1 MTRQSDP
8 ATAERLR
15 LRFVT
20 YNVHA
25 CIGTDGEF
33 SPQRIS
39 DILSELRAD
48 FVGIQELEDRIL
60 GAEPVSEY
68 LARNL
73 DMHAYRGST
82 LMRQDAHYGNV
93 LLSRQPAQTLRLHD
107 ISVPGREPRGV
118 IEANWRLLGRSVRL
132 LVTHFGLSA
141 HERRSQVDEL
151 LTIADS
157 GNADIDVILG
167 DLNEW
172 RPMSYAIRTLKRRF
186 PVVYRRRTW
195 PAPRPLLSLDCVCI
209 SPASVDHSVHVEKSM
224 ATRRASD
231 HLPLVCDLSLPGNW
245 RLASPISTSLQTGGV
260 GDNGRQVRQVPD
272 PVIGTM

>member
-33 SPQRIS
+33 SPQRIC
-39 DILSELRAD
+39 DILRELRAD
-48 FVGIQELEDRIL
+48 FVGIQELEDRVL
-60 GAEPVSEY
+60 GTEPVSEY

-82 LMRQDAHYGNV
+82 LMRQDAHYGNL
-93 LLSRQPAQTLRLHD
+93 LLSREPAQTMRLHD

-118 IEANWRLLGRSVRL
+118 IEAIHDLLGQRVRV
-132 LVTHFGLSA
+132 LVTHFGLKA
-141 HERRSQVDEL
+141 RERRSQVDEL

-157 GNADIDVILG
+157 GDADVDVILG

-172 RPMSYAIRTLKRRF
+172 RPASYAIRNLKSRF

-195 PAPRPLLSLDCVCI
+195 PARQPLLYLDCICL
-209 SPASVDHSVHVEKSM
+209 SPASIDHSIHVGRSA

-231 HLPLVCDLSLPGNW
+231 HLPLICDLTIPG
-245 RLASPISTSLQTGGV
+245 A
-260 GDNGRQVRQVPD
+260 
-272 PVIGTM
+272 